1 MYWYRRLDRNYTR
14 PQRKLSRRTLLA
26 GAGLTIFTHPSPL
39 QAATKLA
46 FTITE
51 LPSELAN
58 LTGTFGRAINR
69 KATVVGIAT
78 GELGPSAVRSR
89 GKTAWNLPST
99 NLPSIANAIN
109 DAGVITGSVDSR
121 AALWIDDEP
130 QLLPGFD
137 SGPTTAYGIN
147 AARVVVGSADQGAN
161 RGVAVQWDGNDAI
174 ELASLGGP
182 SSRALGINADGVIV
196 GYSTRDADGELVRAV
211 RWVDGEIEELGTLGG
226 ETSQATAINRR
237 GEIVGMST
245 GEDGFSAV
253 DHAFRWRDG
262 QMTRLGRLGKTRIR
276 GRSGAIKLD
285 RSVALGV
292 NDDGEVCGIS
302 MSASE
307 NDPVSVA
314 TVWLDDDAVDLNATI
329 GKASREIVLT
339 SADGINRDRDLVCT
353 GYLVGEEHLSRL
365 FRLEPA

>member
-1 MYWYRRLDRNYTR
+1 MV
-14 PQRKLSRRTLLA
+14 SRRTLLS
-26 GAGLTIFTHPSPL
+26 GAGLTVFSRPNPGI
-39 QAATKLA
+39 AAPKLA
-46 FTITE
+46 FTVTE
-51 LPSELAN
+51 IPAELAN
-58 LTGTFGRAINR
+58 LTGAFGRAINR

-89 GKTAWNLPST
+89 GKTAWNLPSG

-109 DAGVITGSVDSR
+109 DAGVIAGSVDSR
-121 AALWIDDEP
+121 AALWVDDEP
-130 QLLPGFD
+130 QMLPGFD
-137 SGPTTAYGIN
+137 GGPTTAYGIN
-147 AARVVVGSADQGAN
+147 ADGIVVGSADDGAN
-161 RGVAVQWDGNDAI
+161 SGVAVQWSGDDAV

-182 SSRALGINADGVIV
+182 ASRALGVNVDGVVV
-196 GYSTRDADGELVRAV
+196 GFSTRDADGELVRAV

-226 ETSQATAINRR
+226 ETSEATAINRH

-245 GEDGFSAV
+245 GEDGFSGV

-262 QMTRLGRLGKTRIR
+262 RMTRISRLDRVRIQ

-285 RSVALGV
+285 RSAALGI
-292 NDDGEVCGIS
+292 NDEGEICGVS

-307 NDPVSVA
+307 NDPAAVA
-314 TVWLDDDAVDLNATI
+314 TVWLDDEAIDLNATI
-329 GKASREIVLT
+329 GKANREIVLT

-353 GYLVGEEHLSRL
+353 GYLVGEEHLPRL